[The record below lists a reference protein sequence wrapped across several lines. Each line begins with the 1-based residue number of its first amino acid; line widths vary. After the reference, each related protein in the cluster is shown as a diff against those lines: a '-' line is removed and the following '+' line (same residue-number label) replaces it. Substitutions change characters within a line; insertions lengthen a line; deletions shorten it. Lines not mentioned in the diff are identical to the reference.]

1 MKILVTGGLGFIG
14 SALIRKILDSTKDH
28 VLNVDCCTYASMPE
42 ALEGKEKNNRYNFL
56 KIDISNYDLINKAI
70 QSFKPNK
77 IFHLA
82 AESHVDRSIV
92 NPAVFMYTNI
102 MGTFNILQSIKLSKN
117 ILPSDFVLLHVS
129 TDEVFGSLT
138 FDENPFNEMSSY
150 QPNSPY
156 SASKASSD
164 LLVRAWHETYDINT
178 VINVKDA
185 SIFHRYNTILN
196 NVNFK
201 INKGEFVYLIGKT
214 GSGKSSLLKTI
225 YGDLILKM
233 GSINVDGHEIKDIK
247 KSELPLIRR
256 KLGIIF
262 QDFQLFQDRSIAEN
276 LIFVMKATG
285 WKKNI
290 INDNVLKLLSKV
302 GIEDK
307 ANRYPHQLSG
317 GEQQRAVIARALIN
331 NPIILIA
338 DEPTGNLDPKV
349 SENIFKLFL
358 EINKKGTTILMAT
371 HNYELIKK
379 FNNRTLNCI
388 EGKVEEINVNNI

>member
-1 MKILVTGGLGFIG
+1 MK
-14 SALIRKILDSTKDH
+14 
-28 VLNVDCCTYASMPE
+28 N
-42 ALEGKEKNNRYNFL
+42 
-56 KIDISNYDLINKAI
+56 
-70 QSFKPNK
+70 
-77 IFHLA
+77 
-82 AESHVDRSIV
+82 
-92 NPAVFMYTNI
+92 
-102 MGTFNILQSIKLSKN
+102 
-117 ILPSDFVLLHVS
+117 
-129 TDEVFGSLT
+129 
-138 FDENPFNEMSSY
+138 
-150 QPNSPY
+150 
-156 SASKASSD
+156 
-164 LLVRAWHETYDINT
+164 DINT

-233 GSINVDGHEIKDIK
+233 GSINVDGDEMKDIK
-247 KSELPLIRR
+247 KSELPFIRR

-302 GIEDK
+302 GLEDK

-349 SENIFKLFL
+349 SESIFKLFL

-371 HNYELIKK
+371 HNYQLIKK

>member
-1 MKILVTGGLGFIG
+1 M
-14 SALIRKILDSTKDH
+14 
-28 VLNVDCCTYASMPE
+28 N
-42 ALEGKEKNNRYNFL
+42 
-56 KIDISNYDLINKAI
+56 
-70 QSFKPNK
+70 
-77 IFHLA
+77 
-82 AESHVDRSIV
+82 
-92 NPAVFMYTNI
+92 
-102 MGTFNILQSIKLSKN
+102 
-117 ILPSDFVLLHVS
+117 
-129 TDEVFGSLT
+129 
-138 FDENPFNEMSSY
+138 
-150 QPNSPY
+150 
-156 SASKASSD
+156 
-164 LLVRAWHETYDINT
+164 DINT
-178 VINVKDA
+178 VIDIKDA

-196 NVNFK
+196 DVNFK
-201 INKGEFVYLIGKT
+201 IKKGEFVYIIGKT

-233 GSINVDGHEIKDIK
+233 GSINVVGHEMKNIK
-247 KSELPLIRR
+247 KSKLPFIRR

-302 GIEDK
+302 GLEDK

-349 SENIFKLFL
+349 SEKIFKLFL

-388 EGKVEEINVNNI
+388 EGKVEEININNI

>member
-1 MKILVTGGLGFIG
+1 MK
-14 SALIRKILDSTKDH
+14 
-28 VLNVDCCTYASMPE
+28 N
-42 ALEGKEKNNRYNFL
+42 
-56 KIDISNYDLINKAI
+56 
-70 QSFKPNK
+70 
-77 IFHLA
+77 
-82 AESHVDRSIV
+82 
-92 NPAVFMYTNI
+92 
-102 MGTFNILQSIKLSKN
+102 
-117 ILPSDFVLLHVS
+117 
-129 TDEVFGSLT
+129 
-138 FDENPFNEMSSY
+138 
-150 QPNSPY
+150 
-156 SASKASSD
+156 
-164 LLVRAWHETYDINT
+164 DINT

-233 GSINVDGHEIKDIK
+233 GSINIDGHEIKDIK
-247 KSELPLIRR
+247 KSELPFIRR

-302 GIEDK
+302 GLEDK